1 METLRN
7 KRCRIWTSRYESSEL
22 DHGSHMWRPSS
33 SEVLW
38 KRQTSVSNRRGKRK
52 FVAFSLWPSFTS
64 LNSKQRQH
72 GSRDVVVVEVLIIP
86 NSFLLPRQH
95 FFVIE
100 HKVRSSAKG
109 KKSLLKS
116 VTKTSL
122 AGIFLLAFFFRVFAL
137 VRAEEKLSVEQL
149 NGNDGEYKLKQYV
162 HDQDVDDV
170 L

>member
-1 METLRN
+1 MDISIRKFWIGPRFSYVAAIEFCSTLKETN
-7 KRCRIWTSRYESSEL
+7 KRQQPKGQAKVRCVLTVAILHQSEQQTASTWQSRRCRS
-22 DHGSHMWRPSS
+22 GSFDYP
-33 SEVLW
+33 
-38 KRQTSVSNRRGKRK
+38 K
-52 FVAFSLWPSFTS
+52 FVSPASAT
-64 LNSKQRQH
+64 
-72 GSRDVVVVEVLIIP
+72 
-86 NSFLLPRQH
+86 FLRYRTQSTILCER
-95 FFVIE
+95 E
-100 HKVRSSAKG
+100 
-109 KKSLLKS
+109 KSLLKS